1 MWLIQCQRSSR
12 LNRIPEFSTHNA
24 RKTRIFTKLFAN
36 CNHTVFAGALAGP
49 HERIHALIGQQ
60 ALAALATT
68 CKHVTTIAQQNLAA
82 VGVCQKPIVVVLQIA
97 TMMISFLATL
107 VAVYGSVAEASHVI
121 NQKNS
126 NIKADSHIGRALLKS
141 ARQLD
146 GGNYQQ
152 DDSFLSGYSV
162 KFQGCHHVQQWND
175 EADDEYDVRIKT
187 KRLVRFRLC
196 PYGDC
201 STDNS
206 GCTSKYGDYVVDMS
220 TFVGAYLTAKQD
232 DNGQLCQ
239 EASDSCS
246 ACNGDDNCLSQ
257 CYQGIG
263 MSDCLYG
270 NNNQDN
276 DNGFDPLEFAE
287 CAQFNM
293 GRRQLDQG
301 NYNNQW
307 DGNYYIGPY
316 CADQGGEI
324 HLGVFTDDTCT
335 SFANGG
341 ENMFYNAMGFSMPYS
356 DESLVPMMCVGC
368 GGMNDN
374 GEYEVNEMCEEV
386 YEVAGKCETRM
397 NIAYPNE
404 SSCSYI
410 EGIKIIREDGVIRTS
425 AFRKSKA
432 AAVCIGLFLTVAVL
446 LAGYVYYLRTSK
458 FI

>member
-1 MWLIQCQRSSR
+1 MENGSLYKALSIKIFDWAD
-12 LNRIPEFSTHNA
+12 IPCCGN
-24 RKTRIFTKLFAN
+24 N
-36 CNHTVFAGALAGP
+36 
-49 HERIHALIGQQ
+49 
-60 ALAALATT
+60 LATT
-68 CKHVTTIAQQNLAA
+68 ESCLAQLNTSYCGLL
-82 VGVCQKPIVVVLQIA
+82 KSPIVSV

-121 NQKNS
+121 NQKNGD
-126 NIKADSHIGRALLKS
+126 IKADSQIGRALLKN
-141 ARQLD
+141 ARSLN
-146 GGNYQQ
+146 GNGNYQQ
-152 DDSFLSGYSV
+152 DDSFLTSYSV

-175 EADDEYDVRIKT
+175 EANDEYDVRIKT

-196 PYGDC
+196 PSGDC

-220 TFVGAYLTAKQD
+220 TFVGAFLTAKQD

-239 EASDSCS
+239 EASNSCS
-246 ACNGDDNCLSQ
+246 ACNGDNKCLAQ

-270 NNNQDN
+270 NNGEDN
-276 DNGFDPLEFAE
+276 DNGFNPLEFVE
-287 CAQFNM
+287 CAKFNM
-293 GRRQLDQG
+293 GNRVLANNNNNYG
-301 NYNNQW
+301 NNW

-341 ENMFYNAMGFSMPYS
+341 EDMFYNAMGFSMPYS
-356 DESLVPMMCVGC
+356 DESLVPMMCMGC
-368 GGMNDN
+368 GSTNDN
-374 GEYEVNEMCEEV
+374 GQYEVNEMCDDI
-386 YEVAGKCETRM
+386 YYLAGKCETRM
-397 NIAYPNE
+397 NIDYPNE

-410 EGIKIIREDGVIRTS
+410 EGIKIIREDGVIRTA
-425 AFRKSKA
+425 AFKKSKA
-432 AAVCIGLFLTVAVL
+432 AAVCIGLFLTIAVL

-458 FI
+458 FINV